1 MKLMMAQAQ
10 ITQDYAAALGGSSN
24 QYYLD
29 RQSQFESNAR
39 SYPRRLPLAIRE
51 ARGIWITDVD
61 GRRFLD
67 CLSNAGTLA
76 LGHNH
81 PVVVEAIKR
90 QLDAGLPMQTL
101 DLTTPV
107 KDQFVEELFSTL
119 PAEFAA
125 NARIQF
131 CSPSGADAVEAALKL
146 VKTATGRRAIIA
158 FNGAFHGQTHGALA
172 LMGNRGPKSE
182 VNGLMPDVHFLPYPY
197 PFRCPLT
204 SEQCLEHAG
213 YLLSDPENGLPPVA
227 GMILEPVQGEGGA
240 IPAPDE
246 WLRGLRN
253 LASRHDI
260 PLILDEV
267 QTGWGRTGRLYA
279 FEHSGVTPD
288 VLVLSKAIGGGL
300 PLAVVVFREELNAW
314 NPGAHTGTFRGNQLA
329 MAAGLATLRFLIEND
344 IPDYAEAIGEL
355 FRAGLRELQDR
366 HPFIGE
372 VRGRGLMLGVEIID
386 PEETDATGR
395 PRGAGDLARKIQSEC
410 FSRGL
415 ILEVGGRHGAVLR
428 LLPPLIIT
436 PEQTDQVCC
445 ILADACAVVGAE
457 EYAYV

>member
-1 MKLMMAQAQ
+1 MPTQAQ
-10 ITQDYAAALGGSSN
+10 LSRNGVSTRGERSS
-24 QYYLD
+24 QYYLE
-29 RQSQFESNAR
+29 RQSRFESNAR

-51 ARGIWITDVD
+51 ARGVWITDVD

-81 PVVVEAIKR
+81 PVIVEAIKR

-101 DLTTPV
+101 DLVTPV
-107 KDQFVEELFSTL
+107 KDEFIAELFSTL

-146 VKTATGRRAIIA
+146 VKTATGRRAILA
-158 FNGAFHGQTHGALA
+158 FNGAYHGQTHGALA
-172 LMGNRGPKSE
+172 LMGNQGPKRQ

-197 PFRCPLT
+197 PYRSPLS
-204 SEQCLEHAG
+204 SEQCAAHAE
-213 YLLSDPENGLPPVA
+213 YLLNDPESGLPPVA
-227 GMILEPVQGEGGA
+227 GMILEPVQGEGGV
-240 IPAPDE
+240 IPAPNG
-246 WLRGLRN
+246 WLWKIRDLTAQN
-253 LASRHDI
+253 DV
-260 PLILDEV
+260 PLIFDEV

-288 VLVLSKAIGGGL
+288 VIVLSKAIGGGL

-314 NPGAHTGTFRGNQLA
+314 QSGAHAGTFRGNQLA
-329 MAAGLATLRFLIEND
+329 MAAGLATLRYLREND
-344 IPDYAEAIGEL
+344 IPAQAELMGKRFKA
-355 FRAGLRELQDR
+355 RLRELQGR
-366 HPFIGE
+366 HAFIGE
-372 VRGRGLMLGVEIID
+372 VRGLGLMLGVEVIN
-386 PEETDATGR
+386 PEEADGAGR
-395 PRGAGDLARKIQSEC
+395 PRGDGACARKIQGEC
-410 FSRGL
+410 FKRGL

-436 PEQTDQVCC
+436 PEQVDQVCD
-445 ILADACAVVGAE
+445 ILADACAAVRLE